1 MHLLRAVNYHDHR
14 REIDLKDEN
23 AGEGIMTVTDTATGV
38 QTIESQDEFQTE
50 TQHERQA
57 GATTAPVPPLR
68 PSSISWQGT
77 HLTGSRIDEAVAT
90 LDRGLEDLQINAG
103 STVALEVDDS
113 GRTVLTVLALAARNA
128 RIILVDSADRLAA
141 PAGSP
146 LNAELCVVLR
156 KIPGG
161 MPAGSTPSTVDLRS
175 AFTAIERGVREI
187 HGPSP
192 VDLTAWFAREQALAV
207 YSSGTTTGVST
218 VVWKSGAELV
228 ENALATAR
236 AVGYGPEDTLL
247 PLLPLSGQYGSS
259 VMMMT
264 TVIGAGIA
272 CCHRT
277 RVGEVIRTI
286 NRCAVT
292 AVDAPPL
299 FYRHLVDELERRP
312 GSTAL
317 LDSVRIFGVG
327 GEGLSGRLAEEF
339 SDATGRHL
347 VDGYGLTQLGNVAFA
362 STGSRG
368 APNSAGDGSGGAWAL
383 NPVDTFSIR
392 IADAEGRAVPEGSMG
407 RILVQRADGAPLAGT
422 AGTEGWFD
430 TGDVGRA
437 SGRGF
442 TVLGRR
448 GMLNRNGTL
457 IPLAWIESRLA
468 REGIEAYAVAVS
480 GEVSTRFWLI
490 VHDPVRRPTEQWRRR
505 LRGLLPEDQWP
516 DAVQVVGFLPV
527 DTSGKVSRSRL
538 RGLATGLQNGRAA
551 RRRDPSTPMGRL
563 RSVLFAHREELMDL
577 VAAVSDRQT
586 AQHDYRAMMNVLD
599 QAEGELHLHT
609 WPGALPVDVFMPRNA
624 LLESYAIYCL
634 VPSMWAERVRLRP
647 ATGTERI
654 VSRLVELSAPAAG
667 APMEYTTATQ
677 RDFVDEVAREP
688 SVVLFTGLRANAET
702 VLRRLTARHVFLYF
716 GRGVNPVVV
725 SADADL
731 ERAATEIV
739 YSRLYNG
746 GQDCLAPDLVL
757 VQDTVA
763 DRMID
768 LLASAAADY
777 VSTNG
782 GRLAPLAKEDDFL
795 RALRYLTENSAGLV
809 SGGQIDFPGRTFSPA
824 IVRVDGQ
831 EVARPFEH
839 FAPVFSV
846 ATFEDQEQIRDLL
859 RSDFHRENGFGA
871 AFYGGDPEI
880 VRSLT
885 DHYLVSF
892 NQSLVAAI
900 PPFEP
905 FGGHGVE
912 SGFVSHRGRKV
923 LGPVNITQTAVRFG
937 PSLRKKA

>member
-1 MHLLRAVNYHDHR
+1 
-14 REIDLKDEN
+14 
-23 AGEGIMTVTDTATGV
+23 MTVTETTTGV
-38 QTIESQDEFQTE
+38 GAIGSQDEFQ
-50 TQHERQA
+50 A
-57 GATTAPVPPLR
+57 GAQRGVRGEHGGGVANGAASGRPYPLR

-77 HLTGSRIDEAVAT
+77 HLVGSRIDEAVGT
-90 LDRGLEDLQINAG
+90 LDRVLEGLQIHAG

-113 GRTVLTVLALAARNA
+113 GRTVLTVLALAARRA
-128 RIILVDSADRLAA
+128 RIILVGSADRLGA
-141 PAGSP
+141 PAGNHQDP
-146 LNAELCVVLR
+146 ELCVVLR
-156 KIPGG
+156 KVPGG
-161 MPAGSTPSTVDLRS
+161 TPEGSTPPTVDLRF

-192 VDLTAWFAREQALAV
+192 VDLTGWFAQDQALAV

-218 VVWKSGAELV
+218 IVWKSGAEIV

-236 AVGYGPEDTLL
+236 AVGYGPEDVLL

-259 VMMMT
+259 VLMMS

-277 RVGEVIRTI
+277 RVSEVIRTI

-299 FYRHLVDELERRP
+299 FYRHLLDELERRP
-312 GSTAL
+312 DSTAL

-327 GEGLSGRLAEEF
+327 GEGLSGRLAEAF

-362 STGSRG
+362 STESRSV
-368 APNSAGDGSGGAWAL
+368 PDTPGDGAAGAWAL
-383 NPVDTFSIR
+383 HPVDTFTIR
-392 IADAEGRAVPEGSMG
+392 IADAEGRAIPEGNVG
-407 RILVQRADGAPLAGT
+407 RILVRRTDGASLAG
-422 AGTEGWFD
+422 ADDWFD
-430 TGDVGRA
+430 TGDVGCA

-480 GEVSTRFWLI
+480 GEVSTKFWLI

-527 DTSGKVSRSRL
+527 DASGKVSRSRL

-551 RRRDPSTPMGRL
+551 RRRDPSTPWGRL

-609 WPGALPVDVFMPRNA
+609 WPEALPVDVFMPRNA

-667 APMEYTTATQ
+667 APLEYTTASQ
-677 RDFVDEVAREP
+677 RDFVDEVAQEP
-688 SVVLFTGLRANAET
+688 SVVLFTGLRGNAET

-763 DRMID
+763 DRMIE
-768 LLASAAADY
+768 LLAAAAADY

-795 RALRYLTENSAGLV
+795 RALRYLTENSAGLI

-831 EVARPFEH
+831 EMARPFEH

-846 ATFEDQEQIRDLL
+846 ATFEDQEQVRDLL

-880 VRSLT
+880 VRSMT